1 MSAGSYQSVKVSE
14 IHLRDDVIKR
24 TVSEDGVAK
33 LVLSMDINGLQSAIR
48 VRPLTIYKSGQPF
61 QEWELVAGRHRLEAA
76 KRLGWQEIDANVTNL
91 SDNMAEL
98 AMIEENMAR
107 TDLKPAEFV
116 YATARRKVLYELEFP
131 ETKNGGDRGNQHTGG
146 KVAVRHNGELP
157 EDRTDRFTKTAAE
170 ISGKGE
176 RTIQRA
182 AAAGKAIGSVAP
194 KLVGTSLD
202 SITELEALSRLDPE
216 TRRALIK
223 RAIAGEQV
231 SAKAAK
237 PKRERTPNKDRKLPA
252 NDNSPAAPFPM
263 MDLTSPDHVDAVLAV
278 GEAAAEATFFQGSA
292 PPDSPEDRKREER
305 EDDVS
310 ISSPIADMA
319 RAAEEDAVSGARAA
333 LDEFLGRFACLT
345 ADQRREC
352 LAGRD
357 LAEVFDAYTK

>member
-131 ETKNGGDRGNQHTGG
+131 ETKRGAFNQHTS
-146 KVAVRHNGELP
+146 ATRHNGDKQSSP
-157 EDRTDRFTKTAAE
+157 EVDRFTKTAAE

-237 PKRERTPNKDRKLPA
+237 PKRERAPNKDRKLPA
-252 NDNSPAAPFPM
+252 NDNSPAAPLPM
-263 MDLTSPDHVDAVLAV
+263 MDLTSPDHADAVLAV

-319 RAAEEDAVSGARAA
+319 RAAKLQAFSEVSAAMQMFESWSEDWQQEFASQFDLASFIEKYRAARA
-333 LDEFLGRFACLT
+333 T
-345 ADQRREC
+345 A
-352 LAGRD
+352 
-357 LAEVFDAYTK
+357 